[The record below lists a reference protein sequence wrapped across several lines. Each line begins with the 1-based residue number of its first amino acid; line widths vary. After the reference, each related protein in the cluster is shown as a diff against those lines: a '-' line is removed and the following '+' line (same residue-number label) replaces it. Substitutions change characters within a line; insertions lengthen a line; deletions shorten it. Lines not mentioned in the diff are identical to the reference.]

1 MFARLLHPV
10 RTEERAEGCAPL
22 ANRTLPR
29 IMCGRESEPRT
40 GVCHADTTLRAIWRL
55 ESSRAGTVLH
65 VARSQAAASSIA
77 VQPVRSRT
85 GYGDVSPRRSVAIC
99 RRSGR
104 PSDEMPTSPV
114 IVGQMEVLR
123 TCPAERKC
131 RRAERRRRQSKPD
144 LHRRPSLPNAQHHL
158 PAEAGEA
165 AGAGQVDVLVGRG
178 EFRY

>member
-22 ANRTLPR
+22 ANRTRPR

-65 VARSQAAASSIA
+65 VARSRAAASSIA

-85 GYGDVSPRRSVAIC
+85 GLGVPSFVNKGLVCSTFERTADDVQT
-99 RRSGR
+99 G
-104 PSDEMPTSPV
+104 
-114 IVGQMEVLR
+114 
-123 TCPAERKC
+123 
-131 RRAERRRRQSKPD
+131 
-144 LHRRPSLPNAQHHL
+144 
-158 PAEAGEA
+158 
-165 AGAGQVDVLVGRG
+165 
-178 EFRY
+178 